1 MAYIDNS
8 VILNSNLSKK
18 LRIAFDQLKT
28 NYTES
33 AAKEYMDQ
41 YKDQSLHFILE
52 NSRYIFSEPMFGYK
66 FYTEYVIDNPN
77 AFLFT
82 EYENEKE
89 KISEFIE
96 ENGRKMPDLQKEMY
110 DKLLSLVTEK
120 YQDTRGTAI
129 VLEHAFSDDTVKEK
143 YNLIAESA
151 LRLSKPENA
160 EEESKK
166 IVEYMESVNNAD
178 LFYALTP
185 YIASLENMRDGDSL
199 VSYNIGNYFQ
209 ESSADGVNENNWKL
223 FCESITILSTLY
235 RDKVYVEAVDSLSR
249 RNKTLF
255 RGIATESLK
264 DQVDELFIE
273 HVSESASGM
282 NPFNTSNF
290 DCFYSTPSNAVNR
303 IFDDDDTYELMK
315 DDNEAFKMERTKLND
330 IAMQVLC
337 EYVTNEYYDCDDV
350 NANIQGYN
358 FFEDGTTIEEAFLM
372 ISEAVSGTPSET
384 VASHSTSLRE
394 EGNAS
399 KKVNAPEAKNLAN
412 KVQFK
417 AMDAEAKQLKK
428 QSVREQKGQEIK
440 NAVKA
445 VTNIPMNVVNS
456 IKSFMKKWDE
466 ADDERR
472 KKYIIEPGFRKKA
485 FRNLKLAIMY
495 GATASVKITMLPVVF
510 MARHFSKQKNIRI
523 RNELARELDTEIKIC
538 DEKISDAAANGDQQQ
553 KYKLMR
559 IKSSLEKEALRVKT
573 NSKYI

>member
-8 VILNSNLSKK
+8 MILNSNLSKK

-96 ENGRKMPDLQKEMY
+96 ENGRKMPDVQKEMY

-120 YQDTRGTAI
+120 YQDTRGTAT
-129 VLEHAFSDDTVKEK
+129 VLEHAFSDDTIKEK

-282 NPFNTSNF
+282 NSFNTSNF

-337 EYVTNEYYDCDDV
+337 EYVTNEYYHCDDV
-350 NANIQGYN
+350 NAKIQGYN